1 MSARF
6 IPAGALALLRII
18 SSAESQSFQRIALTS
33 CRLPGVDGEA
43 RCGSYEVYEDR
54 GARKGRRVALKIAVL
69 PALGSKP
76 APDALFIL
84 AGGPGS
90 EVVFFLKESPA
101 LFLFIRNDK
110 GQVAQMLTIQDRRV
124 TAGKKI
130 K

>member
-43 RCGSYEVYEDR
+43 RCGSYEVYEDH
-54 GARKGRRVALKIAVL
+54 GARKGRKIELKIAVP

-76 APDALFIL
+76 LPDALF
-84 AGGPGS
+84 
-90 EVVFFLKESPA
+90 
-101 LFLFIRNDK
+101 
-110 GQVAQMLTIQDRRV
+110 
-124 TAGKKI
+124 
-130 K
+130 